1 MATVLELLKYILPS
15 LIVFLTAYFL
25 VRSLLLNDRRKEKLN
40 IILNNQKVITP
51 VRLQAYERMAIFLE
65 RISLENLLPRV
76 HNKGMTNQQL
86 QSKLVGMIKEEYD
99 HNLSQQI
106 YISSEIWQY
115 IRKAKENTINLV
127 NTQAGKIDPNAPSIS
142 LSKALLEHLME
153 INETPAQVALENL
166 KKEVRNIF

>member
-25 VRSLLLNDRRKEKLN
+25 VRSLLLNDQRKEKLN

>member
-127 NTQAGKIDPNAPSIS
+127 NTQAGKIDPNAPSIT

>member
-1 MATVLELLKYILPS
+1 M
-15 LIVFLTAYFL
+15 
-25 VRSLLLNDRRKEKLN
+25 
-40 IILNNQKVITP
+40 
-51 VRLQAYERMAIFLE
+51 
-65 RISLENLLPRV
+65 PRV

>member
-1 MATVLELLKYILPS
+1 MATVLELLKYTLPS

-86 QSKLVGMIKEEYD
+86 QGKLVVMIKEEYD